1 MVKVKVIFGKIAVGG
16 VIGNDKAIP
25 PIEAVEAV
33 VYRKGDVFDCPE
45 DLLTAVSSSNQ
56 IEILEK
62 PKSQEHANVYGATD
76 RNPIEKIEKPQPVK
90 K

>member
-45 DLLTAVSSSNQ
+45 DRLEAVESSNQ
-56 IEILEK
+56 TERLDKTQSLENT
-62 PKSQEHANVYGATD
+62 NVFGSAD
-76 RNPIEKIEKPQPVK
+76 RNPTEKIEKPQPVK